1 MTKNELISYF
11 DNISINGRYVYS
23 YLCLRSAINESGLT
37 EEIPEFLNN
46 VLNEFVESDRL
57 DLWQEKVDELLPSY
71 ILDTNHNEESFEF
84 VDYHIIIQIRE
95 YYQKHQQIIID
106 IFENIFNMGLAN
118 LYGGFNS
125 NITMPYLIDIIS
137 DLNLFKIKLPVLKTV
152 KDCSVDEHHGW
163 GVRTKISNFI

>member
-84 VDYHIIIQIRE
+84 VDYHIIIQIN
-95 YYQKHQQIIID
+95 Y
-106 IFENIFNMGLAN
+106 
-118 LYGGFNS
+118 S
-125 NITMPYLIDIIS
+125 
-137 DLNLFKIKLPVLKTV
+137 
-152 KDCSVDEHHGW
+152 
-163 GVRTKISNFI
+163 